1 MELRSPEGASSP
13 SLEGP
18 AKLSVAVAVTVL
30 ALKAVAWRVTGS
42 VALGSDAMESIVNV
56 AAALAM
62 WAAVRV
68 AQRPPDANHPF
79 GHGKAEYLSAV
90 LEGVLVLVA
99 AVEIAREAL
108 PRVLHP
114 RAAEALGLG
123 VAFSLAATALNGAL
137 GLYLLRKGRAHR
149 SPALHAD
156 GVHVL
161 TDVATSAGVLVGV
174 GLARLTGRWVLDA
187 VLALIVA
194 AQIVWAGY
202 GLVRRS
208 VGGLMDETL
217 DPAEASALRA
227 LIESAARAGGAVEV
241 HGFRMRSAGS
251 AVFCDLHMVVPG
263 AMSVAAAHALCDEV
277 ERAVERAHPHVD
289 VTIHV
294 EPESLAET
302 VERREG

>member
-1 MELRSPEGASSP
+1 MKLSATD
-13 SLEGP
+13 P
-18 AKLSVAVAVTVL
+18 ATPIALVTSAKISVAVALVVL
-30 ALKAVAWRVTGS
+30 SLKAAAWRVTGS

-68 AQRPPDANHPF
+68 ATRPPDDDHPF

-114 RAAEALGLG
+114 VPAESFGLG
-123 VAFSLAATALNGAL
+123 VALSLAASALNGAL
-137 GLYLLRKGRAHR
+137 GMYLLRQGRARR

-161 TDVATSAGVLVGV
+161 TDVGTSAGVLVGV
-174 GLARLTGRWVLDA
+174 GLARLTGWWALDGI
-187 VLALIVA
+187 LALVVA

-202 GLVRRS
+202 RLVRRS

-217 DPAEASALRA
+217 DVEEAAALKA
-227 LIESAARAGGAVEV
+227 LITEAARARGALEV
-241 HGFRMRSAGS
+241 HGFRIRNAG
-251 AVFCDLHMVVPG
+251 AGVFCDLHLVVPG
-263 AMSVAAAHALCDEV
+263 AMPVAAAHALCDEV
-277 ERAVERAHPHVD
+277 EGAVERAHPHVD

-294 EPESLAET
+294 EPAGRAVGAAAAS
-302 VERREG
+302 